1 MNVKNKY
8 GKEVNFD
15 KALELMDEDLR
26 EKVAYELSLSSDQE
40 FFNKYAEAHKKKFGD
55 TWGPDQEKIQKDR
68 KN

>member
-55 TWGPDQEKIQKDR
+55 TWGPDQEKI
-68 KN
+68 